1 MVKVEGWPAAGAVSA
16 KAGQET
22 AKGVVKAVVVSA
34 MPRSASRREIFLR
47 SRMIRDQLRNNPKNS
62 PEWALRLAG
71 SWRTP
76 EAYDKSMYGRLER
89 KLAGTGLV
97 AAFIE
102 ERIVFG
108 LGLALHRT
116 RAIGVIRRRCLVA
129 ARRLRQFASLGLFDE
144 FRGFCLPAAEQA
156 RHHAVLEAQL
166 GGAQHVVI

>member
-1 MVKVEGWPAAGAVSA
+1 MVKVEGWLVAGAVSA
-16 KAGQET
+16 KAGQ
-22 AKGVVKAVVVSA
+22 GVVKAVAVSA
-34 MPRSASRREIFLR
+34 MPRSASRREMFLR
-47 SRMIRDQLRNNPKNS
+47 SRMIRDRLRNNPKNS
-62 PEWALRLAG
+62 PEWALRMAG

-108 LGLALHRT
+108 LGLALHRP

-144 FRGFCLPAAEQA
+144 FRGFCLPAAEQ
-156 RHHAVLEAQL
+156 
-166 GGAQHVVI
+166 